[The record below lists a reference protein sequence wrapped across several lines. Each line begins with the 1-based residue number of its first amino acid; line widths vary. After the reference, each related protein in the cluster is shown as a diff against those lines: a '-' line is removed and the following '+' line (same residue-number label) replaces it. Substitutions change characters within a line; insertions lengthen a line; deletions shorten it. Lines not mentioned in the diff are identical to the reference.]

1 MPRER
6 RINIQVT
13 PAALD
18 PSCVPNGVY
27 QSASAMLRKC
37 IRKALADPVLRADY
51 ERWKQEQREVHT
63 V

>member
-6 RINIQVT
+6 HLEVKASPSR
-13 PAALD
+13 LD
-18 PSCVPNGVY
+18 PSDVPNGVY

-51 ERWKQEQREVHT
+51 EQWKREQKEGHT
-63 V
+63 A

>member
-6 RINIQVT
+6 HIEIQVT
-13 PAALD
+13 PDRLNPD
-18 PSCVPNGVY
+18 NVPDWVY
-27 QSASAMLRKC
+27 QSGSAMLRKC

-63 V
+63 A

>member
-1 MPRER
+1 MHRER
-6 RINIQVT
+6 HIDIQVT
-13 PAALD
+13 PDRLD
-18 PSCVPNGVY
+18 PKNVPNGVY

-63 V
+63 S

>member
-1 MPRER
+1 MPHER
-6 RINIQVT
+6 HIDIQVT
-13 PAALD
+13 PGALD

-51 ERWKQEQREVHT
+51 EQWKKEQQEVHT